1 MLNIEGV
8 EDIEDSFLDDN
19 EDDSSF
25 SSPQN
30 LYSYYSFPVEEQ
42 KPTNDRFEE
51 KHTTF
56 VKSVE
61 TLKDLLKRGEGSTV
75 NNVNIKVMYVRT
87 VPHGVEY
94 DIESTKNKDK
104 GISAIN
110 IYEPEQKIG

>member
-51 KHTTF
+51 KQTTF

-61 TLKDLLKRGEGSTV
+61 TLKDLLNPNHT
-75 NNVNIKVMYVRT
+75 
-87 VPHGVEY
+87 GVS
-94 DIESTKNKDK
+94 ESLIIGGGGPN
-104 GISAIN
+104 G
-110 IYEPEQKIG
+110 PQVKIGYVGHIFAF